1 MITVTPAPHRLVRK
15 PDGAPLA
22 ADGERVDLN
31 SYWQRR
37 IDDGDVVVIPAD
49 QPKKGK

>member
-1 MITVTPAPHRLVRK
+1 MILVTPAPDRRVRK
-15 PDGAPLA
+15 PDGQLLA
-22 ADGERVDLN
+22 ADGERVEPN

-37 IDDGDVVVIPAD
+37 IADGDVVVIPAD